1 MLLSM
6 VRCCFLLAGVASREQ
21 VLLPIDSCFYLRAG
35 VASHGQEFQHMFL
48 SVGMYS
54 FLVCTDDIILQ
65 VPNGNECPKDENT

>member
-1 MLLSM
+1 M
-6 VRCCFLLAGVASREQ
+6 VRCCFLLEGEASREQ

-35 VASHGQEFQHMFL
+35 VASHGQVFQNMFL

-65 VPNGNECPKDENT
+65 VPDSNESPIDENT